1 MSYGNLIRTWI
12 GKLPL
17 IGGLTDCTKANHAA
31 AAKEFFIGLVFSS
44 IPFWLSAMLIFFQTK
59 DRSRG
64 MVNTIVDSL
73 TPTISNGELLVFA
86 VSLIG
91 PIFYVAFEEPEWA
104 KREFPQKLW
113 HACALFFL
121 GVLCASLFAAIKTGA
136 SFEMALVIEF
146 SIWLTIAA
154 AALRYIATVY
164 NKARTRPEEEM
175 RGQTEDFVKKFQEH
189 REGGNG

>member
-1 MSYGNLIRTWI
+1 MSYRSVFTTSL

-17 IGGLTDCTKANHAA
+17 IGGLTDCTTANHAA

-44 IPFWLSAMLIFFQTK
+44 ITFWLSAMLIFFQTK
-59 DRSRG
+59 DRSAGLFR
-64 MVNTIVDSL
+64 TITDSF

-86 VSLIG
+86 VSLLG
-91 PIFYVAFEEPEWA
+91 PIFYVAFEDPEWA

-121 GVLCASLFAAIKTGA
+121 GVLCASLFAAVKTGA

-154 AALRYIATVY
+154 AALRYLATVY
-164 NKARTRPEEEM
+164 NKARSRPEEEM
-175 RGQTEDFVKKFQEH
+175 RGQTENFVKQFQQH